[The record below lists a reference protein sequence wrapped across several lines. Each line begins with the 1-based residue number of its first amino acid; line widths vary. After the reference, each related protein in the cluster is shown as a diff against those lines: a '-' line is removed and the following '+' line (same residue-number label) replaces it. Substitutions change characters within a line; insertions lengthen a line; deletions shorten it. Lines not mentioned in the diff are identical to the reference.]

1 MTDSAARPLRG
12 PRRLALTLAAL
23 LVPGLTLAQTGTVTG
38 LVTDARTSE
47 PLPAVNVVVEGTT
60 TGTSTSVAGTY
71 TLTVEPGTYTLV
83 ASFLGYENARQEITV
98 TAGGETEANF
108 EMGTDDLQLSE
119 VVVTGSGGLPVTK
132 LRLGNSIGIIDGR
145 EAEELALPDITSL
158 LQSRTPGVQI
168 LSSSGSAGTSSLI
181 QLRGIGSLSGD
192 SSPLLYVDGVRVTN
206 ISSFDVGT
214 IDGNGGQA
222 VSTLNLINPLDI
234 ERVEVLKGASAA
246 TVYGSDA
253 ANGVIQIFT
262 KSGGSVGVVRPL
274 SLTYQSG
281 ITAYDWSPYYDQIP
295 DAAEQ
300 YLSTG
305 SNIGTIQQLGASAS
319 GERFALYSGV
329 TYREE
334 NTGNR
339 YSGQDYLDARSNF
352 TYAPDEAS
360 KLRIGASYTRDDV
373 VRPDADNAGRQFSGW
388 RSALLKP
395 DGPDAIGFFET
406 ARNPFSGEQLYSAEV
421 LERVNNEYSNR
432 RYGGNIAYSRQL
444 PLGLRLTSNLGFED
458 LALEQLRYIEQGFV
472 TDDDGF
478 RSVDVTDVTS
488 FGGQATL
495 GASRDL
501 TADVDVDVAV
511 GVDYYRQN
519 IAFANVRAGSFDPAF
534 DGSVAFGDETT
545 FGLSEQE
552 RTFATGAVFG
562 QTQFNAYDRLFV
574 TLGLRGDR
582 SSSFG
587 SEAGVRLYPKVS
599 AAYLLPFADRV
610 PGLSTFKLRGSLGQA
625 GRQPSPSAADIS
637 LRRLSNLD
645 GQPAIIVDR
654 PGEPDLQPSR
664 TTELELG
671 SDLSFAGG
679 RFGLEGTYYY
689 QRIKDDLYNVL
700 TKPSD
705 GFGNRE
711 QTLNVGEIRASGF
724 EVSVFASPVTTP
736 TVSYYTR
743 VNAST
748 VDTEVIDDGGFPFSG
763 GPFNSLRYVRVE
775 EGQPVG
781 VFFYGQ
787 REFDEFGRVST
798 GDPDYYGNILPNFTG
813 NWFHGLTLFG
823 RASVTANLG
832 WATGFK
838 LLNFTRVNMIRNGVF
853 DDDFTEAEF
862 TAGREALAVSPT
874 DRSADQ
880 IAAVTKY
887 ERFTES
893 LSPEFLESGDF
904 LKLRELAFS
913 YRVPERYV
921 GGFGIEGLSLTAS
934 ATNVFTITG
943 YKGFDPEVSVGGGN
957 VFLRGA
963 DNRSIPPARRFVF
976 KATVQF

>member
-1 MTDSAARPLRG
+1 MTTPF
-12 PRRLALTLAAL
+12 RRSRLVTALAVVAFL
-23 LVPGLTLAQTGTVTG
+23 LPGSVLAQSGSVTG
-38 LVTDARTSE
+38 LVTDARSSA
-47 PLPAVNVVVEGTT
+47 PLPAVNVFVEGTT

-71 TLTVEPGTYTLV
+71 RLELAPGTYTLV
-83 ASFLGYENARQEITV
+83 ASFLGYQNNRQTV
-98 TAGGETEANF
+98 TVSAGSETEVDFAM
-108 EMGTDDLQLSE
+108 EADDLQLNE

-145 EAEELALPDITSL
+145 EAEELSLPDITSL

-206 ISSFDVGT
+206 ISSFDIGT
-214 IDGNGGQA
+214 IDGNGGQT

-262 KSGGSVGVVRPL
+262 KAGGSVGVDRPL

-281 ITAYDWSPYYDQIP
+281 ISAYDWSPYYDQIP
-295 DAAEQ
+295 DAAER

-319 GERFALYSGV
+319 GRNFALYSGV
-329 TYREE
+329 TYRAE
-334 NTGNR
+334 NTGNK

-352 TYAPDEAS
+352 TYAPDES
-360 KLRIGASYTRDDV
+360 SRLRIGASYTRDDV
-373 VRPDADNAGRQFSGW
+373 ERPDADNSGRQFSGW
-388 RSALLKP
+388 RSGLLKP
-395 DGPDAIGFFET
+395 DGAIGFFET

-421 LERVNNEYSNR
+421 LERIHNEYSNR
-432 RYGGNIAYSRQL
+432 RYGGNIAYSRDL
-444 PLGLRLTSNLGFED
+444 PAGLRLTTNLGFED

-501 TADVDVDVAV
+501 TADLDVDIAV

-519 IAFANVRAGSFDPAF
+519 LSFANVRAGSFDPAF
-534 DGSVAFGDETT
+534 DGSVQFGDENT

-552 RTFATGAVFG
+552 RLFATGAVFG
-562 QTQFNAYDRLFV
+562 QSQFNAYDRLFV

-599 AAYLLPFADRV
+599 AAYLLPVERSV
-610 PGLSTFKLRGSLGQA
+610 PGLSTLKLRASLGQA
-625 GRQPSPSAADIS
+625 GRQPAPSAADIS

-654 PGEPDLQPSR
+654 PGEPDLKPSR
-664 TTELELG
+664 TTELEVG
-671 SDLSFAGG
+671 TDVSFAEG
-679 RFGLEGTYYY
+679 RFGVEGTYYY
-689 QRIKDDLYNVL
+689 QRIQDDLYNVL

-724 EVSVFASPVTTP
+724 EVSLFASPVSTDN
-736 TVSYYTR
+736 VSYYTR

-748 VDTEVIDDGGFPFSG
+748 VDTEVLDDGGFPFSG

-781 VFFYGQ
+781 VFFYSQ
-787 REFDEFGRVST
+787 REFDELGRVSS
-798 GDPDYYGNILPNFTG
+798 GDPDYYGNVLPDFTG

-853 DDDFTEAEF
+853 DDEFTEAEF
-862 TAGREALAVSPT
+862 TAGRAALAIDPESRT
-874 DRSADQ
+874 SAE

-913 YRVPERYV
+913 YRVPERILN
-921 GGFGIEGLSLTAS
+921 GFGAESLTLTAS

-943 YKGFDPEVSVGGGN
+943 YKGFDPEVSVGGGS

-976 KATVQF
+976 KASIQF